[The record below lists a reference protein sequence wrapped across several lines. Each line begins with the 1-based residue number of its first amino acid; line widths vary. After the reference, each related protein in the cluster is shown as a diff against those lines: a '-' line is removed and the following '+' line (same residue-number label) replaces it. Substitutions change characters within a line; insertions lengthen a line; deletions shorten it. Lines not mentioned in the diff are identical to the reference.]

1 MHVNYGPVRAL
12 TGASFTL
19 DTGRICGLIGMNG
32 SGKSTLFKAIMG
44 VVPAHAGTITL
55 DGQAVGGKRAHR
67 HRAGIVSYVPQ
78 SEEIDWTFPISVREV
93 VSMGRYR
100 NLGIT
105 RRLRAADRAAVDEA
119 LARVELTDLADRQ
132 IGALSGGQ
140 RKRAFVARAI
150 AQGAQLLLLD
160 EPFAGVDKRS
170 EAMLIQVIEQLRD
183 EGATV
188 LVSTHDLA
196 SLRQFADEA
205 LLLRGDI
212 LMHDTPEKVLA
223 PRTWCVPSAW
233 KWTPARRS
241 LPLPPVLLPPALLR
255 TALRKGR
262 TKNEHSGFSGGTA
275 HPALHAPSRGRH
287 RYRRRRLRPAPPAG
301 SCCSAGRS

>member
-1 MHVNYGPVRAL
+1 MSLLTCDNVHVNYGPVRAL

-19 DTGRICGLIGMNG
+19 GTGRICGLIGMNG

-44 VVPAHAGTITL
+44 VVPMHAGS
-55 DGQAVGGKRAHR
+55 
-67 HRAGIVSYVPQ
+67 VSYVPQ

-93 VSMGRYR
+93 VNMGRYR

-105 RRLRAADRAAVDEA
+105 RHLRAADRAAVDEA

-170 EAMLIQVIEQLRD
+170 EAMLIQVIKQLRD

-196 SLRQFADEA
+196 TLRQFADEA
-205 LLLRGDI
+205 LLLRRRI

-223 PRTWCVPSAW
+223 PENLVRAFGMEVDAGAPIVATTEGV
-233 KWTPARRS
+233 
-241 LPLPPVLLPPALLR
+241 ALEE
-255 TALRKGR
+255 K
-262 TKNEHSGFSGGTA
+262 E
-275 HPALHAPSRGRH
+275 
-287 RYRRRRLRPAPPAG
+287 
-301 SCCSAGRS
+301 

>member
-1 MHVNYGPVRAL
+1 MTALLTCDNVHVNYGPVRAL
-12 TGASFTL
+12 TGASFSL
-19 DTGRICGLIGMNG
+19 EPGRICGLIGMNG

-55 DGQAVGGKRAHR
+55 DGQTVGGKRARGRNAR

-78 SEEIDWTFPISVREV
+78 SEEIDWSFPVSVREV

-100 NLGIT
+100 TLGLT
-105 RRLRAADRAAVDEA
+105 RRLHAADRAAVAEA

-150 AQGAQLLLLD
+150 AQGARLLLLD

-170 EAMLIQVIEQLRD
+170 EAMLIQVIRQLRE

-188 LVSTHDLA
+188 LISTHDLA
-196 SLRQFADEA
+196 TLRGFADEA
-205 LLLRGDI
+205 LLLRGEI
-212 LMHDTPEKVLA
+212 LMHGSPEQVLA
-223 PRTWCVPSAW
+223 PQNLVRAFGMEVDAGAPV
-233 KWTPARRS
+233 TPAS
-241 LPLPPVLLPPALLR
+241 AASKLPPADTSVPWTR
-255 TALRKGR
+255 ASETHAATDALEGK
-262 TKNEHSGFSGGTA
+262 E
-275 HPALHAPSRGRH
+275 
-287 RYRRRRLRPAPPAG
+287 
-301 SCCSAGRS
+301 

>member
-1 MHVNYGPVRAL
+1 MNASVTTRLEGENMVVAYGEHTVLNGVDFQVPEGEL
-12 TGASFTL
+12 TVILGPNA
-19 DTGRICGLIGMNG
+19 C
-32 SGKSTLFKAIMG
+32 GKST
-44 VVPAHAGTITL
+44 TL
-55 DGQAVGGKRAHR
+55 K
-67 HRAGIVSYVPQ
+67 
-78 SEEIDWTFPISVREV
+78 
-93 VSMGRYR
+93 
-100 NLGIT
+100 
-105 RRLRAADRAAVDEA
+105 A
-119 LARVELTDLADRQ
+119 LARVNPLKEGEVRLDGTPLPQMKSRAIAKILAMLPQTPEAPSGVTVADVVARGRYPHQSLLRSWSDEDERACVEAMQAANVLELAERP
-132 IGALSGGQ
+132 IEALSGGQ

-223 PRTWCVPSAW
+223 PENLVRAFGMEVDAGAPVAATGTTANSSAE
-233 KWTPARRS
+233 
-241 LPLPPVLLPPALLR
+241 
-255 TALRKGR
+255 G
-262 TKNEHSGFSGGTA
+262 KN
-275 HPALHAPSRGRH
+275 
-287 RYRRRRLRPAPPAG
+287 
-301 SCCSAGRS
+301 

>member
-1 MHVNYGPVRAL
+1 MSTLLSCENVHVNYGPVRAL

-93 VSMGRYR
+93 VSMGCYR

-223 PRTWCVPSAW
+223 PENLVRAFGMEVDAGVSAASAPAAATEEPVPEDSV
-233 KWTPARRS
+233 PAAPWARAARDLATRAS
-241 LPLPPVLLPPALLR
+241 Q
-255 TALRKGR
+255 TAQTRIPEG
-262 TKNEHSGFSGGTA
+262 KN
-275 HPALHAPSRGRH
+275 
-287 RYRRRRLRPAPPAG
+287 
-301 SCCSAGRS
+301 

>member
-1 MHVNYGPVRAL
+1 MSTLLSCENVHVNYGPVRAL
-12 TGASFTL
+12 TGASFPL

-223 PRTWCVPSAW
+223 PENLVRAFGMEVDAGASVATAAPGAATSGTTTNSSAE
-233 KWTPARRS
+233 
-241 LPLPPVLLPPALLR
+241 
-255 TALRKGR
+255 G
-262 TKNEHSGFSGGTA
+262 KN
-275 HPALHAPSRGRH
+275 
-287 RYRRRRLRPAPPAG
+287 
-301 SCCSAGRS
+301 